1 VTTTPIADYALLSD
15 CNSIVLSSRAGSID
29 WMCCPRFD
37 APSFFGALLGDE
49 AGRWSIRPE
58 EPKTHERRYVGRTL
72 VLETTWT
79 TATGTVVAREAMATG
94 PNPGGHDLGRDAPHL
109 LVRHYTC
116 TAGRVALDVEFSPR
130 PNYGLA
136 IPRLALVDGGAIAR
150 DESGMLAL
158 SGPEGLRLDDDHV
171 VRSHVELAAG
181 EDAAFALAVAPD
193 QAGARIWSAAEIR
206 EQLALTEA
214 AWGQWSDHHANYD
227 GPWRELVDM
236 SARVLQGLSFQPTGA
251 IVAAAT
257 TSLPEEIGGERN
269 WDYRF
274 SWVRDASFTLD
285 ALWVAACPDEAQTF
299 FDFIV
304 GAAEAGVHA
313 GQPLQIMFGIGG
325 EQELDERILDHLPGW
340 RNSAPVR
347 IGNAAWNQ
355 TQLDVYGELLSAAHR
370 LRHQLTHDEQAQRFF
385 IQLAEAARERWTET
399 DQGIWEVRSLPRH
412 FVYSKLMCWLALD
425 RALALVEVLDA
436 GAFVDG
442 WRQTRGEIA
451 DAIVTR
457 GWSERAGAFAQSFD
471 SDTLDA
477 SALMIPVVGFLPADD
492 PRVMS
497 TIDAIASQ
505 LTDDRGLVFRYLDS
519 DDGVSGGEGADRQ
532 PQPGSPEA
540 PGGGVVRLHERIEH
554 RCQAIGGDADA
565 GVGHLDLQRGVIGA
579 GLEQRHLDRHLAPNG
594 ELHGVADQVGDHLLQ
609 PLGIADQ
616 PGGHLGVDVQD
627 QLQALAVR
635 LAAQGPQPGAD
646 AVAGAERD
654 PVQPQLAGVDLREV
668 EHVVDQPQQAAGRG
682 ARALQVLALLGRQ
695 HGLQRQLGHP
705 DDAVH
710 GRADLVAHPGQEV
723 RSSAH
728 RLLGGVPGLDHRLLG
743 PLQLQH
749 LAAQGPVHLG
759 QGPGAFGHPQLQ
771 VGVGLAQVGLGLAPA
786 LLVPVHRQGAAA
798 DQPGE
803 RQGVARGE
811 QRGSDLGAVQPRPL
825 PPQAQGAQHHRHQDR
840 CRQQPPGHAAGG

>member
-49 AGRWSIRPE
+49 AGRWSIRPQ
-58 EPKTHERRYVGRTL
+58 EPKTTERRYVGRTL

-181 EDAAFALAVAPD
+181 EDAAFAIAVAPD

-436 GAFVDG
+436 GAFADG

-519 DDGVSGGEGADRQ
+519 DDGVSGGEGTFLMCTFWLAHALALAKRID
-532 PQPGSPEA
+532 EA
-540 PGGGVVRLHERIEH
+540 EEVFER
-554 RCQAIGGDADA
+554 AISYAN
-565 GVGHLDLQRGVIGA
+565 DL
-579 GLEQRHLDRHLAPNG
+579 GLMSEEIHATTG
-594 ELHGVADQVGDHLLQ
+594 EL
-609 PLGIADQ
+609 LGNF
-616 PGGHLGVDVQD
+616 P
-627 QLQALAVR
+627 QAFS
-635 LAAQGPQPGAD
+635 
-646 AVAGAERD
+646 
-654 PVQPQLAGVDLREV
+654 
-668 EHVVDQPQQAAGRG
+668 H
-682 ARALQVLALLGRQ
+682 
-695 HGLQRQLGHP
+695 
-705 DDAVH
+705 
-710 GRADLVAHPGQEV
+710 
-723 RSSAH
+723 
-728 RLLGGVPGLDHRLLG
+728 
-743 PLQLQH
+743 
-749 LAAQGPVHLG
+749 
-759 QGPGAFGHPQLQ
+759 
-771 VGVGLAQVGLGLAPA
+771 VGLVN
-786 LLVPVHRQGAAA
+786 AAWA
-798 DQPGE
+798 ITE
-803 RQGVARGE
+803 AR
-811 QRGSDLGAVQPRPL
+811 RGRES
-825 PPQAQGAQHHRHQDR
+825 
-840 CRQQPPGHAAGG
+840 